1 MWTVYGKVKK
11 IVKYSPLDTTASD
24 SIVFEYDPLGNR
36 LEKRNYIHQLPLC
49 HVCLATPISDTV
61 KYIRDASGN
70 ILAVYDR
77 KRDTVRLTE
86 LDLYG
91 SKRIGVID
99 TVMRMKK
106 PSVGYGPFDSLRIAY
121 LEGQRQYELTTHLGN
136 VLATVSDRKI
146 PIDTNSLG
154 YAQYYLANVINA
166 QDYYPFGMIEPGR
179 QYAILGDSAYRYA
192 FNGKLHDDNIYGKDN
207 SYDYG
212 MRFYDPRLGR
222 FMSVDPLR
230 MKFPELTP
238 YQYSSNSPIQYI
250 DMDGM
255 EGTNPNNTNGTGE
268 SIPASDAAWTPP
280 IQPSLKPNNNSSSSI
295 SLQNPIDLTKPY
307 QAPIPPPTF
316 AYTPPPPSFIGPV
329 DMPFDV
335 QMGVQIGN
343 GIVQGLTAEAPG
355 AIFGIVGDAFKV
367 NSVVIGV
374 DAAATSANGVDAA
387 ANASSVWSMAP
398 VQRGFKIEE
407 MLGGNLPKNFPVVDK
422 FVNGVATS
430 IKSVDLSA
438 ATYQDSKT
446 LYSTL
451 SGYLN
456 KLADFSGRTW
466 GGAVVKNM
474 SAKELLIAVPKG
486 ATTEQA
492 NVLSQIVD
500 YGKQEGINVTIQ
512 TVK

>member
-1 MWTVYGKVKK
+1 
-11 IVKYSPLDTTASD
+11 
-24 SIVFEYDPLGNR
+24 
-36 LEKRNYIHQLPLC
+36 
-49 HVCLATPISDTV
+49 
-61 KYIRDASGN
+61 
-70 ILAVYDR
+70 
-77 KRDTVRLTE
+77 
-86 LDLYG
+86 
-91 SKRIGVID
+91 
-99 TVMRMKK
+99 
-106 PSVGYGPFDSLRIAY
+106 
-121 LEGQRQYELTTHLGN
+121 
-136 VLATVSDRKI
+136 
-146 PIDTNSLG
+146 
-154 YAQYYLANVINA
+154 
-166 QDYYPFGMIEPGR
+166 
-179 QYAILGDSAYRYA
+179 
-192 FNGKLHDDNIYGKDN
+192 
-207 SYDYG
+207 
-212 MRFYDPRLGR
+212 
-222 FMSVDPLR
+222 
-230 MKFPELTP
+230 
-238 YQYSSNSPIQYI
+238 
-250 DMDGM
+250 
-255 EGTNPNNTNGTGE
+255 
-268 SIPASDAAWTPP
+268 
-280 IQPSLKPNNNSSSSI
+280 
-295 SLQNPIDLTKPY
+295 
-307 QAPIPPPTF
+307 
-316 AYTPPPPSFIGPV
+316 
-329 DMPFDV
+329 
-335 QMGVQIGN
+335 MGVQIGN

>member
-179 QYAILGDSAYRYA
+179 QYAILGDSAYKYA

-207 SYDYG
+207 FYDYG
-212 MRFYDPRLGR
+212 MRDLDVRLGR
-222 FMSVDPLR
+222 PPSPDPLEQ
-230 MKFPELTP
+230 KYPELSP
-238 YQYSSNSPIQYI
+238 YQFFSDNPVWFVDLDGEEGKPYFDKHTHVDQHDHPFVYVWDLYSDAVNNFFLTPIIDAVKTIKDPNASGGDKAEAAVNAILFYGTLGGGEEGAPEEGFGREGPVINKTNSGDVAEGSNNSAQAAKAGEQNSNAASDQQSAANNTQTSVQKIKREPSSVSRQKWEKATGKKWPKEPGNPNKNQVVSHKTALADGGTNDVNNYGPSPAKEHI
-250 DMDGM
+250 DMH
-255 EGTNPNNTNGTGE
+255 
-268 SIPASDAAWTPP
+268 
-280 IQPSLKPNNNSSSSI
+280 K
-295 SLQNPIDLTKPY
+295 
-307 QAPIPPPTF
+307 
-316 AYTPPPPSFIGPV
+316 
-329 DMPFDV
+329 
-335 QMGVQIGN
+335 
-343 GIVQGLTAEAPG
+343 
-355 AIFGIVGDAFKV
+355 
-367 NSVVIGV
+367 
-374 DAAATSANGVDAA
+374 ANGDFRRWGTRA
-387 ANASSVWSMAP
+387 
-398 VQRGFKIEE
+398 KK
-407 MLGGNLPKNFPVVDK
+407 PK
-422 FVNGVATS
+422 T
-430 IKSVDLSA
+430 
-438 ATYQDSKT
+438 
-446 LYSTL
+446 
-451 SGYLN
+451 
-456 KLADFSGRTW
+456 
-466 GGAVVKNM
+466 
-474 SAKELLIAVPKG
+474 KE
-486 ATTEQA
+486 
-492 NVLSQIVD
+492 
-500 YGKQEGINVTIQ
+500 
-512 TVK
+512 